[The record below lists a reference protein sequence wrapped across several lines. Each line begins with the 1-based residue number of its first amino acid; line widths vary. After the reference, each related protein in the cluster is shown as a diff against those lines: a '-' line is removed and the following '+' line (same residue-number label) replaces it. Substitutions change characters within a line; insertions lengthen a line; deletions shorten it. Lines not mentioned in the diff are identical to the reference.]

1 MSALGFLG
9 GLAGAYTAIDRGIQV
24 AKEREQADEDRAFVK
39 AQRGLLQRQQQRQ
52 EEDQRRAD
60 TLRAELAGI
69 KSTEQVDLNKLNPE
83 TSKITV
89 DDDGNPSAT
98 QLPAMVDRPRT
109 KDAQIRD
116 AAGAYRRAGDLG
128 RALEL
133 DTAADREMFGRAAR
147 SFAQLKAGSANMT
160 AAQIANQAKSIFD
173 KDPFPMEVAAIREG
187 EGGSVSIDIRN
198 RDTGVTQTW
207 NAKDKNELLSGIEA
221 YYSPESYQALQKAR
235 AEAEARRQEK
245 LLENPYVV
253 VPAGARAVPKVPG
266 LPSVDNTSG
275 LAWTGRYNPDGSP
288 EMVRPGR
295 AAGEGAGGKADDK
308 PKDPLEQA
316 LKDGRAYMD
325 QIFSKGEVKLTPDQ
339 IGDAQ
344 QYMVQILTDAP
355 RDKNGA
361 PKVPPVLAANIG
373 RKIAMN
379 PEKVTMAINPETGL
393 IDRVFS
399 DDTTGE
405 TFTVRAG
412 VGTAKSPGVPKDFDM
427 SAAVSGMLDKLDSQ
441 SPGTKERYIA
451 AAFDKSG
458 PGGTSAARR
467 ALEQRELAELRRRIE
482 TEVEGF
488 KSMPREMQEEGIA
501 RASRVLL
508 GAISN
513 RLDMVAMHMRP
524 PKAASPA
531 GADGGSSRAQAA
543 APGARASGLDPQ
555 RYGGLTGRDLIAA
568 QDQDVRRQVA
578 ENRPNAQR
586 MQEARTAAGQD
597 QDLRRLDAE
606 RASLLRAGRAVEA
619 NAKIAEYNR
628 IRKERYGF

>member
-9 GLAGAYTAIDRGIQV
+9 GLAGAYTSIDRGMQI
-24 AKEREQADEDRAFVK
+24 AKERERADEDREFVK
-39 AQRGLLQRQQQRQ
+39 SQRGLLQRQQQRQ
-52 EEDQRRAD
+52 EEEQARAD
-60 TLRAELAGI
+60 TLRRDLSAI
-69 KSTEQVDLNKLNPE
+69 KPTEQVDLNKLNPE

-98 QLPAMVDRPRT
+98 QLPVMVDRPRT
-109 KDAQIRD
+109 RDAQIRD
-116 AAGAYRRAGDLG
+116 AAGAYRRAGDIG

-133 DTAADREMFGRAAR
+133 DTAADKEMFNRAAR
-147 SFAQLKAGSANMT
+147 TFAQLKAGSASMT

-173 KDPFPMEVAAIREG
+173 NDPFPMEVAAIREG
-187 EGGSVSIDIRN
+187 ENGSVSIDIRN

-221 YYSPESYQALQKAR
+221 YYSPDSYQALQKAR
-235 AEAEARRQEK
+235 AEAAARREEK

-295 AAGEGAGGKADDK
+295 AAGDGAGGKADDK

-316 LKDGRAYMD
+316 IKDGRAYMD

-355 RDKNGA
+355 RDQNGA

-373 RKIAMN
+373 RKIAMS
-379 PEKVTMAINPETGL
+379 PDKVSMAINPETGL
-393 IDRVFS
+393 IDRIFK

-427 SAAVSGMLDKLDSQ
+427 SAAVVGMLDKLDSQ
-441 SPGTKERYIA
+441 SPGAKARYIA
-451 AAFDKSG
+451 AAFDKTG
-458 PGGTSAARR
+458 PGGTSVARR
-467 ALEQRELAELRRRIE
+467 ELEQKELAELRRRIE
-482 TEVEGF
+482 TEVRGF
-488 KSMPREMQEEGIA
+488 KDLPKEMQEDGIA

-508 GAISN
+508 GTISN
-513 RLDMVAMHMRP
+513 RLDMVSLHTRP
-524 PKAASPA
+524 PKADAPAAS
-531 GADGGSSRAQAA
+531 AQGPSWTQSA
-543 APGARASGLDPQ
+543 APSARASAPDPQ
-555 RYGGLTGRDLIAA
+555 RYSGLTGRTLLEAQNQDL
-568 QDQDVRRQVA
+568 RRQIA

-586 MQEARTAAGQD
+586 AQEARAAAGQD
-597 QDLRRLDAE
+597 QELRRLDAE
-606 RASLLRAGRAVEA
+606 RAALLRAGRAVEA